1 MCVVYFL
8 NNKSYTTN
16 KHIYKYIY
24 IYIQMRTSNLDFQSE
39 ITIAPLNSSQFHHTP
54 FYCRECILACKK
66 LCTSGVA
73 DAEGSDLFVVF
84 ISNEKKQV
92 PPWPQK
98 ASQRA
103 DGVIL
108 WDYHAICIQS
118 SPLVWDL
125 DSSLP
130 FPSPLASYVSETIR
144 PSFQLFSEFQRFFR
158 VVHAPIF
165 LRSFASDRRH
175 MKDSVGNWIA
185 QPPAYEAIVAE
196 DGTVHSL
203 NEYIEISTAGLAKDI
218 GVDLIDAVH
227 SQKLGVTVS
236 ETQLEGIFLLDFL
249 I

>member
-1 MCVVYFL
+1 M
-8 NNKSYTTN
+8 T
-16 KHIYKYIY
+16 
-24 IYIQMRTSNLDFQSE
+24 TSNLDFQSE

-54 FYCRECILACKK
+54 FYCEENVYLLCKK

-92 PPWPQK
+92 PLWHQK

-103 DGVIL
+103 DGVVL
-108 WDYHAICIQS
+108 WDYHVICIQRKKGDS

-196 DGTVHSL
+196 DGTVH
-203 NEYIEISTAGLAKDI
+203 NVHEYIEITTAGLAKDI

-227 SQKLGVTVS
+227 RQKLGVTVS
-236 ETQLEGIFLLDFL
+236 ETQLEEFFSL
-249 I
+249 IS

>member
-1 MCVVYFL
+1 MLSLSQRSTLQNCPLLLLEYYYL
-8 NNKSYTTN
+8 NNK
-16 KHIYKYIY
+16 I
-24 IYIQMRTSNLDFQSE
+24 
-39 ITIAPLNSSQFHHTP
+39 
-54 FYCRECILACKK
+54 
-66 LCTSGVA
+66 LCTSGEA

-92 PPWPQK
+92 PLWHQK

-103 DGVIL
+103 DGVVL
-108 WDYHAICIQS
+108 WDYHVICIQRKKGDS

-130 FPSPLASYVSETIR
+130 FPSPLASYVSETMR

-185 QPPAYEAIVAE
+185 QPSAYEAIVAE

-203 NEYIEISTAGLAKDI
+203 NEYIEISTAGLSKDI

-236 ETQLEGIFLLDFL
+236 ETQLEEFFSL
-249 I
+249 IS

>member
-1 MCVVYFL
+1 M
-8 NNKSYTTN
+8 YTC
-16 KHIYKYIY
+16 
-24 IYIQMRTSNLDFQSE
+24 F
-39 ITIAPLNSSQFHHTP
+39 ANSSAQVG
-54 FYCRECILACKK
+54 K
-66 LCTSGVA
+66 LMQRDLIYLLFSSPMRRSRQGC
-73 DAEGSDLFVVF
+73 AELMTTL
-84 ISNEKKQV
+84 QV
-92 PPWPQK
+92 PLWHQK

-103 DGVIL
+103 DGVVL
-108 WDYHAICIQS
+108 WDYHVICIQRKKGDS

-130 FPSPLASYVSETIR
+130 FPSPLASYVSETMR

-185 QPPAYEAIVAE
+185 QPSAYEAIVAE

-203 NEYIEISTAGLAKDI
+203 NEYIEISTAGLSKDI

-236 ETQLEGIFLLDFL
+236 ETQLEEFFSL
-249 I
+249 IS

>member
-1 MCVVYFL
+1 MVLGKISIIFYMVY
-8 NNKSYTTN
+8 
-16 KHIYKYIY
+16 
-24 IYIQMRTSNLDFQSE
+24 D
-39 ITIAPLNSSQFHHTP
+39 ITEENAYL
-54 FYCRECILACKK
+54 LCKK

-92 PPWPQK
+92 PLWHQK

-103 DGVIL
+103 DGVVL
-108 WDYHAICIQS
+108 WDYHVICIQKQHFCLQNS
-118 SPLVWDL
+118 DIAMTVT
-125 DSSLP
+125 
-130 FPSPLASYVSETIR
+130 EKK
-144 PSFQLFSEFQRFFR
+144 RFFR

-175 MKDSVGNWIA
+175 MKDSVGNLIA

-196 DGTVHSL
+196 DGTVHNV

-227 SQKLGVTVS
+227 SQKLGVTAKLGVQGS
-236 ETQLEGIFLLDFL
+236 DGLMGWFKFNPSYLESYLGLNCNPRLYN
-249 I
+249 

>member
-1 MCVVYFL
+1 MGEENVYL
-8 NNKSYTTN
+8 
-16 KHIYKYIY
+16 
-24 IYIQMRTSNLDFQSE
+24 L
-39 ITIAPLNSSQFHHTP
+39 
-54 FYCRECILACKK
+54 CKK

-84 ISNEKKQV
+84 VSNEKKQV
-92 PPWPQK
+92 PLWHQK

-108 WDYHAICIQS
+108 WDYHAICIQFQS
-118 SPLVWDL
+118 SWEKQLCDL
-125 DSSLP
+125 
-130 FPSPLASYVSETIR
+130 
-144 PSFQLFSEFQRFFR
+144 
-158 VVHAPIF
+158 
-165 LRSFASDRRH
+165 RRH

-185 QPPAYEAIVAE
+185 QPPAYEAIVGE

-227 SQKLGVTVS
+227 SQKLGI
-236 ETQLEGIFLLDFL
+236 LGGIFLPDFL

>member
-1 MCVVYFL
+1 
-8 NNKSYTTN
+8 
-16 KHIYKYIY
+16 
-24 IYIQMRTSNLDFQSE
+24 
-39 ITIAPLNSSQFHHTP
+39 
-54 FYCRECILACKK
+54 CILACKK
-66 LCTSGVA
+66 LCTGGVA
-73 DAEGSDLFVVF
+73 DAEGSDLFVVL

-92 PPWPQK
+92 PLWHQK
-98 ASQRA
+98 ASQRT

-108 WDYHAICIQS
+108 WDYHAICIQRKKGDS

-236 ETQLEGIFLLDFL
+236 ETQLEEFFSL
-249 I
+249 IS

>member
-1 MCVVYFL
+1 M
-8 NNKSYTTN
+8 
-16 KHIYKYIY
+16 
-24 IYIQMRTSNLDFQSE
+24 QMTTSNLDFQSE
-39 ITIAPLNSSQFHHTP
+39 ITTAALNSSQFHHTP
-54 FYCRECILACKK
+54 FYCEENVYLLCKK
-66 LCTSGVA
+66 LYTSGVA

-92 PPWPQK
+92 PLWHQK

-103 DGVIL
+103 DGVVL
-108 WDYHAICIQS
+108 WDYHVICIQRKKVDS

-144 PSFQLFSEFQRFFR
+144 PSFQLFSEFQ
-158 VVHAPIF
+158 
-165 LRSFASDRRH
+165 RRH

-218 GVDLIDAVH
+218 GVDLIDAVI
-227 SQKLGVTVS
+227 VRTF
-236 ETQLEGIFLLDFL
+236 TFR
-249 I
+249 

>member
-1 MCVVYFL
+1 MSEENVYL
-8 NNKSYTTN
+8 
-16 KHIYKYIY
+16 
-24 IYIQMRTSNLDFQSE
+24 L
-39 ITIAPLNSSQFHHTP
+39 
-54 FYCRECILACKK
+54 CKK

-92 PPWPQK
+92 PLWHQK

-103 DGVIL
+103 DGVVL
-108 WDYHAICIQS
+108 WDFHVICIQRKKGDS

-144 PSFQLFSEFQRFFR
+144 PSFQLFSEFQNIFKTQLRKYTSSWEKLLCDLRFFR

-196 DGTVHSL
+196 DGTVHNV

-227 SQKLGVTVS
+227 SQKLGVMVS
-236 ETQLEGIFLLDFL
+236 ETQLEEFFSL
-249 I
+249 IP

>member
-1 MCVVYFL
+1 MNSDEAVIRGLSEENVYL
-8 NNKSYTTN
+8 
-16 KHIYKYIY
+16 
-24 IYIQMRTSNLDFQSE
+24 L
-39 ITIAPLNSSQFHHTP
+39 
-54 FYCRECILACKK
+54 CKK

-92 PPWPQK
+92 PLWHQK

-103 DGVIL
+103 DGVVL
-108 WDYHAICIQS
+108 WDFHVICIQRKKGDS
-118 SPLVWDL
+118 SPVVWDL

-196 DGTVHSL
+196 DGTVHNV

-227 SQKLGVTVS
+227 SQKLGVMVS
-236 ETQLEGIFLLDFL
+236 ETQLEEFFSL
-249 I
+249 IP

>member
-1 MCVVYFL
+1 M
-8 NNKSYTTN
+8 
-16 KHIYKYIY
+16 
-24 IYIQMRTSNLDFQSE
+24 
-39 ITIAPLNSSQFHHTP
+39 A
-54 FYCRECILACKK
+54 RECILACKK

-108 WDYHAICIQS
+108 WDYHAICIQ
-118 SPLVWDL
+118 
-125 DSSLP
+125 
-130 FPSPLASYVSETIR
+130 
-144 PSFQLFSEFQRFFR
+144 FQRFFR

-185 QPPAYEAIVAE
+185 QPPAYEVIVAE